1 MSQADASAGDSTR
14 RARYRGRHLPMVA
27 VVVAATIATALA
39 YSGMVLFGLEV
50 AHMSPAEAYAL
61 AGFLEVSLVAV
72 ALMARNAALEGRPY
86 GVLLTLTWV
95 LSGTSGVFAALHEI
109 AVPDESTPYMVAFRF
124 VPPLVAALMWH
135 LALVGERHMVTGHTL
150 DERRRERRVHQY
162 VVALEQWRDAR
173 LDNTGSRHGM
183 RKVRTAH
190 RRQRGARD
198 GALKLLTVE
207 DFERRM
213 QVWVERLEAAERH
226 GNRLDSIGASS
237 VKRGTS
243 RGVADSAEL
252 ATLVA
257 AGAPPAAEHLRLD
270 RPVPDVP
277 RVEGGSTPVHGSAP
291 AAGDEP
297 RPDVGSHD
305 VESHE
310 AEPFAEALHDAL
322 TSDPPADHPA
332 VEAEH
337 AVEAGPAEHADAG
350 PDDEAEYLRSEA
362 EAEAEA
368 VDAGPGDEREAGQP
382 VAERPGEP
390 AWALEPLPETGHTRR
405 VEVFD
410 LLAPKDP
417 ALSATA
423 QRSAF
428 LTAHGG
434 AAATPRPAEDGA
446 GDDDPAAGYGAGAE
460 AGRETVG
467 GAEQAAPSDDEQ
479 YASER
484 DRLIVELAA
493 EGLTQREIA
502 DRVSASRTTVSRVV
516 RRYGVTSDG
525 GRELA
530 PA

>member
-1 MSQADASAGDSTR
+1 MSQPEAAPPIADDTR
-14 RARYRGRHLPMVA
+14 AKARYRGRHLPMVA
-27 VVVAATIATALA
+27 VVLAAFIATALA

-95 LSGTSGVFAALHEI
+95 LSGTSGMFAALHEI

-162 VVALEQWRDAR
+162 VVALEAWRDAR
-173 LDNTGSRHGM
+173 LDSTGTRRGM
-183 RKVRTAH
+183 RAVRTAH

-237 VKRGTS
+237 VERGMS
-243 RGVADSAEL
+243 RGVTDPPERASVVAVGASPVAE
-252 ATLVA
+252 
-257 AGAPPAAEHLRLD
+257 PPLL
-270 RPVPDVP
+270 
-277 RVEGGSTPVHGSAP
+277 AP
-291 AAGDEP
+291 AAPDAASAEHAEP
-297 RPDVGSHD
+297 EVRGP
-305 VESHE
+305 ESFAD
-310 AEPFAEALHDAL
+310 AEPFADAVHEALSA
-322 TSDPPADHPA
+322 
-332 VEAEH
+332 EA
-337 AVEAGPAEHADAG
+337 PAEHDVPETVEHDA
-350 PDDEAEYLRSEA
+350 PETAEVEHLEEEQA
-362 EAEAEA
+362 T
-368 VDAGPGDEREAGQP
+368 D
-382 VAERPGEP
+382 ERPGEP
-390 AWALEPLPETGHTRR
+390 AWELEPLPETGHTRR

-410 LLAPKDP
+410 LLAQGDP
-417 ALSATA
+417 ALGTATA

-434 AAATPRPAEDGA
+434 AATAQGSP
-446 GDDDPAAGYGAGAE
+446 DDRAAGADAE
-460 AGRETVG
+460 AAPV
-467 GAEQAAPSDDEQ
+467 AATEPTASSADEQ
-479 YASER
+479 YVSER

-516 RRYGVTSDG
+516 RRYGPGSGTDG

>member
-257 AGAPPAAEHLRLD
+257 AGALPAAEHLRLD
-270 RPVPDVP
+270 RPAQDVP
-277 RVEGGSTPVHGSAP
+277 RVEDGSTPVHGSAP

-297 RPDVGSHD
+297 RPDVESHD

-350 PDDEAEYLRSEA
+350 PDEAEHLPAEA

-368 VDAGPGDEREAGQP
+368 ADAGPGDEHEAGQP
-382 VAERPGEP
+382 LAERPGEP

-434 AAATPRPAEDGA
+434 AA
-446 GDDDPAAGYGAGAE
+446 
-460 AGRETVG
+460 
-467 GAEQAAPSDDEQ
+467 EQAAPSDDEQ

-493 EGLTQREIA
+493 QGLTQREIA

-516 RRYGVTSDG
+516 RRYGTASDG

>member
-257 AGAPPAAEHLRLD
+257 AGALPAAEHLRLD
-270 RPVPDVP
+270 RPAQDVP
-277 RVEGGSTPVHGSAP
+277 RVEDGSTPVHGSAP

-297 RPDVGSHD
+297 RPDVESHD

-350 PDDEAEYLRSEA
+350 PDEAEHLPA

-368 VDAGPGDEREAGQP
+368 ADAGPGDEHEAGQP
-382 VAERPGEP
+382 LAERPGEP

-428 LTAHGG
+428 LTAHGD
-434 AAATPRPAEDGA
+434 AATAPRPSEDGA
-446 GDDDPAAGYGAGAE
+446 GDEPAAGYGAGAE
-460 AGRETVG
+460 VDGDTVG
-467 GAEQAAPSDDEQ
+467 RVAHAAPSDDEQ

-516 RRYGVTSDG
+516 RRYGTASDG